1 MPKRK
6 KQVYT
11 AFAYKLLY
19 STITVWTRSAA
30 MTTVST
36 ANSVAIA
43 LANCTFTVH
52 LAWPELL
59 YHVETP
65 WKWAYCTT

>member
-52 LAWPELL
+52 LA
-59 YHVETP
+59 
-65 WKWAYCTT
+65 